1 MSAFNQ
7 TRQAG
12 TAVAEL
18 LSGHSLDTFRRYW
31 ALYERAVAVQNV
43 QAFYLKIEPEQGYC
57 NFAVVGDGKVVDVEG
72 DDSNGSGG
80 ISIRN
85 LSAISGVAFYLGS
98 LTGFPR
104 TQGASLVAV
113 AKLVGETASGPYW
126 AAWTEDEER
135 QLVGFARVLIVA
147 NSGS

>member
-1 MSAFNQ
+1 MLSIKLA
-7 TRQAG
+7 RQG
-12 TAVAEL
+12 PRVAEL

-80 ISIRN
+80 ISIPQPVRN
-85 LSAISGVAFYLGS
+85 KRCCLLFGLPNRIS
-98 LTGFPR
+98 
-104 TQGASLVAV
+104 
-113 AKLVGETASGPYW
+113 PYSRGL
-126 AAWTEDEER
+126 AGRRR
-135 QLVGFARVLIVA
+135 Q
-147 NSGS
+147 S